1 MARRYTPPNQ
11 KQKDAQRTKQLENR
25 LYLCGL
31 GEVNMTRESIKA
43 AEIWLKKHLPDL
55 KSVVTY
61 KESDIDGYL
70 RMSAD
75 MRRQAESP
83 VESESSAE
91 D

>member
-43 AEIWLKKHLPDL
+43 AEIWLKKL
-55 KSVVTY
+55 KIRTITTTI
-61 KESDIDGYL
+61 KRAGE
-70 RMSAD
+70 
-75 MRRQAESP
+75 
-83 VESESSAE
+83 
-91 D
+91 

>member
-55 KSVVTY
+55 KSVEVNY
-61 KESDIDGYL
+61 GD
-70 RMSAD
+70 
-75 MRRQAESP
+75 SP
-83 VESESSAE
+83 LKIRTITTTIKRAGE
-91 D
+91 